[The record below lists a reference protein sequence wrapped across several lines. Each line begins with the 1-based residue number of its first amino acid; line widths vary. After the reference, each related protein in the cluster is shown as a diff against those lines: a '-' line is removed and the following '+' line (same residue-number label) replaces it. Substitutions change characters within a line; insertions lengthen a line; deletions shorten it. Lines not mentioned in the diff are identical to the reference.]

1 MSDKSVLASRYHYV
15 LLATVAACSQSG
27 QPDGTGIQTQVST
40 GTSTSLVW
48 TRMSG
53 KEPPMKT
60 EFSMVYDGDHQR
72 LIAFGGRDA
81 NFNNVRETWSYDFET
96 DTWTNRNPVVSPP
109 WRAFHSMVFDSSQGT
124 IIMFGGDDFNIAYND
139 LWEYDYQQNTW
150 IELAPSR
157 APPARQ
163 MHGMA
168 FDVEN
173 NVVILFGGRLTGGGA
188 ALRDTWEYSAVN
200 NTWRSLE
207 PAQSPPVQDH
217 VKLGYDGAH
226 GKTILFSGPRN
237 HNPSSIGTWEYD
249 SEANSWS
256 QITTQISPTSDHGS
270 FVYNRNSS
278 QFVLIGNTLTS
289 NDMETW
295 VFDYSSAEWILMPST
310 DALSYRE
317 HFGFAYND
325 AHDAYILV
333 GGYPN
338 NENWLLH
345 LEN

>member
-1 MSDKSVLASRYHYV
+1 MRDKSVLASRYHCV
-15 LLATVAACSQSG
+15 LLATVAACTQSG
-27 QPDGTGIQTQVST
+27 QLEETGIEIPDPT

-53 KEPPMKT
+53 KEPPMKV
-60 EFSMVYDGDHQR
+60 EFSMVYDANHQR

-96 DTWTNRNPVVSPP
+96 DTWTNRNPAVSPP
-109 WRAFHSMVFDSSQGT
+109 WRAQHSMVFNSIRDT
-124 IIMFGGDDFNIAYND
+124 VVMFGGDDFNIAYND

-150 IELAPSR
+150 IELKPSR
-157 APPARQ
+157 APLARQ

-173 NVVILFGGRLTGGGA
+173 NVVVLFGGRLTGGGA

-217 VKLGYDGAH
+217 VKIGYDETH
-226 GKTILFSGPRN
+226 NKTVLFSGPQN
-237 HNPSSIGTWEYD
+237 QNQSSIGTWEYD
-249 SEANSWS
+249 DKANNWL
-256 QITTQISPTSDHGS
+256 QIITQDSPTSDHGS
-270 FVYNRNSS
+270 FLYNRNSS
-278 QFVLIGNTLTS
+278 SFILVGNTLAS
-289 NDMETW
+289 NSMETW
-295 VFDYSSAEWILMPST
+295 IFDYALREWIRISSQET
-310 DALSYRE
+310 VSYRE
-317 HFGFAYND
+317 HFGMAHSE
-325 AHDAYILV
+325 AHDTYILV

-338 NENWLLH
+338 SDNWVLH
-345 LEN
+345 FKE